1 MTGTVK
7 TAGVFLSMRARA
19 GSAAGGAGDEGESG
33 GDGVFGRDI
42 RGSSSPES

>member
-7 TAGVFLSMRARA
+7 TAGVFLSMRA